1 MNERRNA
8 WPILRRLVDVSAWA
22 LSWLEDKRD
31 GHRRL
36 SGTRLAVAVFTIV
49 FCAQISLPLGWPDAF
64 LGFCILFAIPIGKAL
79 DRAPA
84 EKVVGAV
91 TGMFGKPA
99 EAGTVFADQ
108 VLNTRAVDDL
118 SVPMG
123 SAEP

>member
-1 MNERRNA
+1 MSERRQ
-8 WPILRRLVDVSAWA
+8 WPILRRLVDLSAWA

-36 SGTRLAVAVFTIV
+36 SGTRLAVAVFTVV
-49 FCAQISLPLGWPDAF
+49 FCARISLPLGWPDAF

-84 EKVVGAV
+84 KDVVQAV

-99 EAGTVFADQ
+99 EAGTIVADTVVDTSHRWATGEPDEG
-108 VLNTRAVDDL
+108 VL
-118 SVPMG
+118 
-123 SAEP
+123 